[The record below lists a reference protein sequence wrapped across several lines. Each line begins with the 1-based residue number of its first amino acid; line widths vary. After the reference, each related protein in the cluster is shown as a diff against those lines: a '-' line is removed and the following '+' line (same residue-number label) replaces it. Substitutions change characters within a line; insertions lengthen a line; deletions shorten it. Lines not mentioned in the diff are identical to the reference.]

1 MKDWAS
7 LTDEELLGIRF
18 RDLELDVAFGLLSK
32 ALSALSRELSRRDIE
47 FRPHVWLGEEWFCP
61 DGVPGFAAP
70 FYLAHPRLMQLERR
84 QMFEVEGGTFRS
96 CLRLMR
102 HETGHA
108 IDNAYRLRLRRQRRR
123 LFGSSEEPYPEF
135 YAPRP
140 FSRRFVRH
148 LEFGYAQAHPDEDFA
163 ETFAVWLD
171 PGSRWRERYQDWP
184 ALEKLDYMD
193 QLMKEVARREPLT
206 NNRRTPEKLA
216 SLRRTLRT
224 HYRRKKIRYQVD
236 FSQHYDADLH
246 RLFGDKGR
254 RSASDFLRRHRT
266 ALRHQVSRWT
276 GIHGYTVDQVLK
288 DWITRSRATGLRVSG
303 NEHRVLRDATVALT
317 VRAMQYLQS
326 GHYEVAL

>member
-1 MKDWAS
+1 MKDWVS
-7 LTDEELLGIRF
+7 LTDDELLGLRF
-18 RDLELDVAFGLLSK
+18 RDLELDVASGLLSK
-32 ALSALSRELSRRDIE
+32 ALSSLSRELSRRDIE

-123 LFGSSEEPYPEF
+123 LFGSSEQTYPEF

-171 PGSRWRERYQDWP
+171 PRSRWRERYQDWP

-224 HYRRKKIRYQVD
+224 HYRRKKRRYQVD

-246 RLFGDKGR
+246 RLFGEKGR
-254 RSASDFLRRHRT
+254 RSASEFLRRHRT

-288 DWITRSRATGLRVSG
+288 DWIARSRATGLRVSG
-303 NEHRVLRDATVALT
+303 NEHRVLREATTALT